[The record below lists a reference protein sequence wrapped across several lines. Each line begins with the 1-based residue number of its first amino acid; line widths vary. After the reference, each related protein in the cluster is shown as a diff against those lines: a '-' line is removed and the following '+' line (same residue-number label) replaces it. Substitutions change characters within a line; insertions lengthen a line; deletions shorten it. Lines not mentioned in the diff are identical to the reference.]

1 MVRNFRKSNAKK
13 ANEKNSSLNSKGK
26 KLRKIIRK
34 ANKALLNFIS
44 KDKENIIEGENNFH
58 FESTTR
64 DATSGD
70 FVGDLNQNNFSLSFV
85 NGFSEEQINT
95 DDKINNFNI
104 DNYKTNF

>member
-1 MVRNFRKSNAKK
+1 MVRNFRKSNANK
-13 ANEKNSSLNSKGK
+13 ANEKNSSLNSKRK

-34 ANKALLNFIS
+34 ANKALLSLIS
-44 KDKENIIEGENNFH
+44 KDEKNIIEGENHFH

-64 DATSGD
+64 DVTSAY
-70 FVGDLNQNNFSLSFV
+70 FVEGLSQNNISLSFI

-104 DNYKTNF
+104 DNYKTNY

>member
-1 MVRNFRKSNAKK
+1 MVRNFRKSKANK
-13 ANEKNSSLNSKGK
+13 ANEKNSS
-26 KLRKIIRK
+26 LRKIIRK
-34 ANKALLNFIS
+34 ANKALLSLIS
-44 KDKENIIEGENNFH
+44 KDEKNIIEGENHFH

-64 DATSGD
+64 DVTSAYFGE
-70 FVGDLNQNNFSLSFV
+70 GLSQNNFSLSFI

>member
-1 MVRNFRKSNAKK
+1 MAKIFRKSNANK
-13 ANEKNSSLNSKGK
+13 ANQKNSSLNSKRK

-44 KDKENIIEGENNFH
+44 KDKENITEGENHFH

-64 DATSGD
+64 DDTISD
-70 FVGDLNQNNFSLSFV
+70 FGGGLNKNNFSLSFI
-85 NGFSEEQINT
+85 NGFSEEQLNT

>member
-1 MVRNFRKSNAKK
+1 MVRNFRKSNANK
-13 ANEKNSSLNSKGK
+13 ANEKNSSLNSKRK

-34 ANKALLNFIS
+34 ANKALFTFIS
-44 KDKENIIEGENNFH
+44 KDEKNIIEGENHFH

-64 DATSGD
+64 DVTSDYFGE
-70 FVGDLNQNNFSLSFV
+70 GLSQNNISLSFI